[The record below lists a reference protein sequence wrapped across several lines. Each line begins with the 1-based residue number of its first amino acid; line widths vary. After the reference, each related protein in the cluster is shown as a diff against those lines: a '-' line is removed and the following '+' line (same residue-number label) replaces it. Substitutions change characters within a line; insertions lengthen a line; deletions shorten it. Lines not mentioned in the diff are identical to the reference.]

1 MSRRK
6 IVEDEPTPELDQ
18 ELPLHLKYRPTR
30 LEAMVGQ
37 DAVVD
42 ALRANLKAKT
52 RPHSFLFTGPAG
64 SGKTT
69 LSRIVA
75 AMLECSP
82 ANVVELDAASNSGID
97 NMRELI
103 QTTRYQG
110 FGATPNK
117 AYIIDECHRLSKPA
131 WDALL
136 KPIEEPPPHVF
147 FFFCT
152 TEADKVPKTILT
164 RCQNYNLRPMR
175 RNDLMDLLEF
185 VADQEALKA
194 TDGVLQVIA
203 DYCDGSARQALVM
216 LAMVRDVKDP
226 DEAASILEA
235 PLENSELIDLCR
247 ALIDK
252 RLSWEKL
259 VSTLRG
265 MPEMQAESIRIV
277 IANYLARCLMN
288 AKKEGEVIRLT
299 DVLRPFSKPFP
310 QTDKLAPLLLAF
322 SDLIYD

>member
-1 MSRRK
+1 MTRRK
-6 IVEDEPTPELDQ
+6 VIDEIPEAQPDL
-18 ELPLHLKYRPTR
+18 ELPLHLKYRPAR
-30 LEAMVGQ
+30 LEDMIGQ

-42 ALRANLKAKT
+42 ALRANMKAKT

-75 AMLECSP
+75 AMMDCMP
-82 ANVVELDAASNSGID
+82 ANIVELDAASNSGID

-110 FGATPNK
+110 FGASPNK
-117 AYIIDECHRLSKPA
+117 AFIIDECHRLSKPA

-136 KPIEEPPPHVF
+136 KPIEEPPPHVY

-152 TEADKVPKTILT
+152 TESDKVPKTILT
-164 RCQNYNLRPMR
+164 RCQSYNLKPLR
-175 RNDLMDLLEF
+175 RSFVMDLLEM
-185 VADQEALKA
+185 VADKEDLKA
-194 TDGVLQVIA
+194 SDDVLELVA
-203 DYCDGSARQALVM
+203 DACEGSARQALVM
-216 LAMVRDVKDP
+216 LAMVRDVEDP

-235 PLENSELIDLCR
+235 PLENSEIIDLCR
-247 ALIDK
+247 ALIDRK
-252 RLSWEKL
+252 LSWERL
-259 VSTLRG
+259 VGTLRG

-277 IANYLARCLMN
+277 LANYLAGCLMN
-288 AKKEGEVIRLT
+288 AKKEAEIIRLS
-299 DVLRPFSKPFP
+299 DVLRPFSKPFN